1 MCLHK
6 LFPLPGIQLT
16 VLSPTPSFF
25 AWLKGIHI
33 QDSDRACFAEKSL
46 LNCMYIP
53 SPTITLGVSSYTTF
67 KEHELLECMNCVI
80 LTLSTT

>member
-16 VLSPTPSFF
+16 VLSPTPSLF

-33 QDSDRACFAEKSL
+33 QDSDRACFPEKSL
-46 LNCMYIP
+46 LNCMYILP
-53 SPTITLGVSSYTTF
+53 PTVTPGVSSYTSF
-67 KEHELLECMNCVI
+67 KEHELLERMNCVI
-80 LTLSTT
+80 LTLSNT